1 MPHKLL
7 KEKAEERYSFHAI
20 KLINWHNFA
29 NNSNQQPTLTDRP
42 MAPPFVVGQMKS
54 PKVGGMYTP
63 VKPHMLWTCTC
74 TWSSKAIFIFA
85 QQINK

>member
-63 VKPHMLWTCTC
+63 VHTCYVRVRVRGAAKQYLF
-74 TWSSKAIFIFA
+74 SHSK
-85 QQINK
+85 